1 MIELRNEFPVRVAGG
16 GVVVT
21 CGKLSG
27 DINEL
32 SFQARD
38 DLCLRCVD
46 IVGAPRP
53 VSLRALSP
61 SAWESFFFLQ
71 WLIRWAVGCLVPW
84 TGVAGCL
91 IVDGADVINAPRASP
106 LLNSNRG
113 SPGSTQGTIDRRG
126 AAVIRVGRRLPEVTD
141 LQLLPVLAGVA
152 VTGVRSG
159 ESANHR
165 HNRMPG
171 ADFAESAA
179 RP

>member
-1 MIELRNEFPVRVAGG
+1 MSELRNEFPVRVAGG

-21 CGKLSG
+21 CDKLSG

-38 DLCLRCVD
+38 PLFECVD

-71 WLIRWAVGCLVPW
+71 WLIRWVVGCLVPGS
-84 TGVAGCL
+84 GVAGCL

-113 SPGSTQGTIDRRG
+113 SRAVPKEPLIDV
-126 AAVIRVGRRLPEVTD
+126 ALRLSA
-141 LQLLPVLAGVA
+141 LA
-152 VTGVRSG
+152 
-159 ESANHR
+159 
-165 HNRMPG
+165 
-171 ADFAESAA
+171 DDCLK
-179 RP
+179 